1 MPQRETTI
9 VMRKQQNYRVSG
21 NQAQQRLSARV
32 LGATIL
38 LNFAEQIKMDLLIE
52 ELAEIIEIEGGLLIP

>member
-9 VMRKQQNYRVSG
+9 VMRKQQNCRVSG
-21 NQAQQRLSARV
+21 NQAQQRLSARGP
-32 LGATIL
+32 GATIL

>member
-1 MPQRETTI
+1 
-9 VMRKQQNYRVSG
+9 MRKQQNCRVSR

-32 LGATIL
+32 PVLMIHLA
-38 LNFAEQIKMDLLIE
+38 AEQTKMDLLIE

>member
-9 VMRKQQNYRVSG
+9 VMRKQQNCRVSR

-32 LGATIL
+32 PAPTIL
-38 LNFAEQIKMDLLIE
+38 LTAEQTKMDLLIE

>member
-1 MPQRETTI
+1 
-9 VMRKQQNYRVSG
+9 MRKQQNCRVSG

-32 LGATIL
+32 PGAMIL
-38 LNFAEQIKMDLLIE
+38 LNFAEQIRMDLLIE